1 MKHTIILLLS
11 IFFCL
16 SAEAGNI
23 DKDSLAFANA
33 DWKVSVL
40 DGGAMAMSAHINMFD
55 SQQSIS
61 ILKYP
66 SRKFRTRLIHSP
78 GESAGKTSGIAEREG
93 AEMAINGGYFVM
105 KNLVPCVYF
114 RIGKE
119 TFSQTSPSEAFRVN
133 GVVGLKDRRGK
144 KMMISCCS
152 PEEYETVTRKWHSAM
167 ASGPMLIDDG
177 EILVPEFAQ
186 VDASGKGVDSFN
198 DKRHPRSVIGYD
210 GKGNI
215 FLVVIDGRHPGKGD
229 GTSIYETALICRFLG
244 MEDALNLDGGGSSAL
259 WHKETG
265 VLSHPSDNKTF
276 DHEGERAIPNII
288 GVYR

>member
-1 MKHTIILLLS
+1 MKNTIILLLS
-11 IFFCL
+11 IIFCL

-40 DGGAMAMSAHINMFD
+40 DGGTIAMSAHINMFD

-78 GESAGKTSGIAEREG
+78 GEIAGKTSGIAEREG
-93 AEMAINGGYFVM
+93 VTMAINGGYFDM

>member
-1 MKHTIILLLS
+1 
-11 IFFCL
+11 
-16 SAEAGNI
+16 
-23 DKDSLAFANA
+23 
-33 DWKVSVL
+33 
-40 DGGAMAMSAHINMFD
+40 MSAHINMFD

-93 AEMAINGGYFVM
+93 VEMAINGGYFDM

-167 ASGPMLIDDG
+167 ASGPMLVDDG

-186 VDASGKGVDSFN
+186 VDSSGKGVDSFN

-276 DHEGERAIPNII
+276 DHEGERTIPNII

>member
-11 IFFCL
+11 IIFCL

-40 DGGAMAMSAHINMFD
+40 DGGTIAMSAHINMFD

-78 GESAGKTSGIAEREG
+78 GEIAGKTSGIAEREG
-93 AEMAINGGYFVM
+93 VTMAINGGYFDM

-144 KMMISCCS
+144 KVMISCCS
-152 PEEYETVTRKWHSAM
+152 TDEYETVTRKWHSAM

>member
-11 IFFCL
+11 IIFCL

-40 DGGAMAMSAHINMFD
+40 DEGTIVMSAHINMFD

-78 GESAGKTSGIAEREG
+78 GEIAGKTSGIAEREG
-93 AEMAINGGYFVM
+93 VTMAINGGYFDM

-152 PEEYETVTRKWHSAM
+152 TDEYESVTRKWHSAM

-244 MEDALNLDGGGSSAL
+244 MEDALNLDGGGSSVL

>member
-1 MKHTIILLLS
+1 
-11 IFFCL
+11 
-16 SAEAGNI
+16 
-23 DKDSLAFANA
+23 
-33 DWKVSVL
+33 
-40 DGGAMAMSAHINMFD
+40 
-55 SQQSIS
+55 
-61 ILKYP
+61 
-66 SRKFRTRLIHSP
+66 
-78 GESAGKTSGIAEREG
+78 
-93 AEMAINGGYFVM
+93 MAINGGYFDM
-105 KNLVPCVYF
+105 KNLIPCVYF

-167 ASGPMLIDDG
+167 ASGPMLVDDG

-265 VLSHPSDNKTF
+265 VLSHPSDNKNF
-276 DHEGERAIPNII
+276 DHEGERTIPNII

>member
-11 IFFCL
+11 IIFCL

-40 DGGAMAMSAHINMFD
+40 DGGTMAMSAHINMFD

-66 SRKFRTRLIHSP
+66 SRKFHTRLIHSP

-93 AEMAINGGYFVM
+93 AEMAINGGYFDM
-105 KNLVPCVYF
+105 KNLLPCVYF

-119 TFSQTSPSEAFRVN
+119 TFSQTSPSEVFRVN

-167 ASGPMLIDDG
+167 ASGPMLVDDG
-177 EILVPEFAQ
+177 EILVPEFAK

>member
-11 IFFCL
+11 IIFCL

-40 DGGAMAMSAHINMFD
+40 DGGTIAMSAHINMFD

-78 GESAGKTSGIAEREG
+78 GEIAGKTSGIAEREG
-93 AEMAINGGYFVM
+93 VTMAINGGYFDM

-276 DHEGERAIPNII
+276 DHEGERTIPNII